1 LLKTPDWEKDRR
13 WRRKD
18 KKKIIILP
26 IDNCMRTETP
36 LKQILYNSVCSL
48 YKERKKQG
56 FSKTKQEK
64 SKISL
69 YLYERT
75 TSRQITFAPLCLCSL
90 SLSLS
95 LSLCFALSLK
105 LSDSSLR
112 GGVSFLPE
120 CVYLSPSACDWN
132 NWRLILERWLKMYGL
147 MMVLADSGFYLKAQ
161 WNTNFLWNLVFV
173 GLDGG

>member
-1 LLKTPDWEKDRR
+1 VFALFIK
-13 WRRKD
+13 
-18 KKKIIILP
+18 
-26 IDNCMRTETP
+26 
-36 LKQILYNSVCSL
+36 
-48 YKERKKQG
+48 KERSKVSQKQN
-56 FSKTKQEK
+56 KRNPK
-64 SKISL
+64 
-69 YLYERT
+69 
-75 TSRQITFAPLCLCSL
+75 SL
-90 SLSLS
+90 SISMREPQAGKLPLLLCVCVCVLSLS